1 MKENKILVSDS
12 RFLECVDKLASQI
25 TEMNY
30 GADTYA
36 ESSEVGQ
43 EGELMFTE
51 EAQDYYNEMFD
62 EYKTLLN
69 TTLNVWNKQAEVL

>member
-1 MKENKILVSDS
+1 MKKRKLRIDNSIYMEYI
-12 RFLECVDKLASQI
+12 DKLASQI

-51 EAQDYYNEMFD
+51 EAQDYYNEKYD
-62 EYKTLLN
+62 EYDILIEDLISNLN
-69 TTLNVWNKQAEVL
+69 

>member
-1 MKENKILVSDS
+1 MKNELRIDNSVYMEYI
-12 RFLECVDKLASQI
+12 DKLASQI

-43 EGELMFTE
+43 VGELMFTE
-51 EAQDYYNEMFD
+51 EAQDYYNEKYD
-62 EYKTLLN
+62 EYDILIENLISNLN
-69 TTLNVWNKQAEVL
+69 

>member
-1 MKENKILVSDS
+1 MKNELRIDNSIYM
-12 RFLECVDKLASQI
+12 EYIDKLASQI

-51 EAQDYYNEMFD
+51 EAQDYYNEKYD
-62 EYKTLLN
+62 EYDILIEDLISKLN
-69 TTLNVWNKQAEVL
+69 

>member
-1 MKENKILVSDS
+1 MKNELRIDNSVYMEYI
-12 RFLECVDKLASQI
+12 DKLASQI

-43 EGELMFTE
+43 VGELMFTE
-51 EAQDYYNEMFD
+51 EAQDYYNEKYD
-62 EYKTLLN
+62 EYDILIEDLISNLN
-69 TTLNVWNKQAEVL
+69 

>member
-1 MKENKILVSDS
+1 MKNELRIDNSVYMEYI
-12 RFLECVDKLASQI
+12 DKLASQI

-51 EAQDYYNEMFD
+51 EAQDYYNEKYD
-62 EYKTLLN
+62 EYDILIENLISNLN
-69 TTLNVWNKQAEVL
+69 

>member
-1 MKENKILVSDS
+1 MKNELRIDNSIYM
-12 RFLECVDKLASQI
+12 EYIDKLASQI

-43 EGELMFTE
+43 VGELMFTE
-51 EAQDYYNEMFD
+51 EAQDYYNEKYD
-62 EYKTLLN
+62 EYDILIENLISNLN
-69 TTLNVWNKQAEVL
+69 